1 MNSLEAFVSALPKVE
16 LHVHLVGSAS
26 VETVLTLARRHP
38 EAGVPA
44 TADGLREFYRFS
56 DFPHFI
62 DVYQAVSGLVS
73 EPEDIADLVRGIARD
88 LAAQNVR
95 YVELQAAPYPFQG
108 RGMPDAV
115 ISEALSAGAR
125 DALTEHGVRIG
136 YIVDFP
142 GHAADQDARPALR
155 FALDNPPAGL
165 VGFGI
170 GGIEAGRAPYAGV
183 IRDVFG
189 AAHAAGLRC
198 VPHAGETTGAET
210 VWEAVNF
217 LHAER
222 IGHGI
227 RSLEDPALVDYLS
240 ERRLP
245 VDVSPT
251 SNVCT
256 RCVPSIGEH
265 PLRDMIEAGLFV
277 TLNSDDPPMFG
288 TSLSNEYLVAGR
300 DLGLSPAELAGLAAN
315 GVRASFLAEAEK
327 EALLA
332 EIAAVPLCLS
342 WHCRELEGDAAGV
355 VNGAPGDDQCGQRRE
370 AAVGNDPEL
379 VTRRYLDAAHG
390 EQEERDDVTAR
401 RVRPQHLGPPV

>member
-1 MNSLEAFVSALPKVE
+1 MDTLEAFVSALPKAE
-16 LHVHLVGSAS
+16 LHVHMVGSAP
-26 VETVLTLARRHP
+26 VETVLGLARRHP
-38 EAGVPA
+38 DRGVP
-44 TADGLREFYRFS
+44 TSEEGLREFYVFR

-62 DVYQAVSGLVS
+62 DVYTAVSRLIS
-73 EPEDIADLVRGIARD
+73 EPEDIADLVRGVAAN

-95 YVELQAAPYPFQG
+95 YAEFQFGPYAFQ
-108 RGMPDAV
+108 RIGMSDAV
-115 ISEALSAGAR
+115 ITEALDLGSR
-125 DALTEHGVRIG
+125 YALAECGLRIG
-136 YIVDFP
+136 WIIEFP
-142 GHAADQDARPALR
+142 GQSAEDYARAALR
-155 FALDNPPAGL
+155 LALENPPEAL
-165 VGFGI
+165 VGFGV
-170 GGIEAGRAPYAGV
+170 GGIEAGRAPYTSV

-189 AAHAAGLRC
+189 SARAAGLHR
-198 VPHAGETTGAET
+198 VPHAGETTGPET
-210 VWEAVNF
+210 VWEAVEF

-227 RSLEDPALVDYLS
+227 RSLEDPALVDYLA

-300 DLGLSPAELAGLAAN
+300 DLGFSPAELAELAGN
-315 GVRASFLAEAEK
+315 GVRASFLGEPEK

-332 EIAAVPLCLS
+332 EIAAVPL
-342 WHCRELEGDAAGV
+342 
-355 VNGAPGDDQCGQRRE
+355 
-370 AAVGNDPEL
+370 
-379 VTRRYLDAAHG
+379 T
-390 EQEERDDVTAR
+390 
-401 RVRPQHLGPPV
+401 

>member
-1 MNSLEAFVSALPKVE
+1 MDSLEAFVSALPKVE
-16 LHVHLVGSAS
+16 LHVHLVGSAPLG
-26 VETVLTLARRHP
+26 TVLSLARRHP

-44 TADGLREFYRFS
+44 SEEMLRTFYQFR

-62 DVYQAVSGLVS
+62 DVYQAVSRLIR
-73 EPEDIADLVRGIARD
+73 EPEDIADLIRGVAVS
-88 LAAQNVR
+88 LAAQRVR
-95 YVELQAAPYPFQG
+95 YAEFQFGPYAFQ
-108 RGMPDAV
+108 RAGMPDAV
-115 ISEALSAGAR
+115 ITEALDAGTR
-125 DALTEHGVRIG
+125 YALAECGVRIG
-136 YIVDFP
+136 WIIEFP
-142 GHAADQDARPALR
+142 GQDAADHAEAALR
-155 FALDNPPAGL
+155 LALENPPRAL

-183 IRDVFG
+183 IRNVFG

-210 VWEAVNF
+210 VWEAVTR

-227 RSLEDPALVDYLS
+227 RSLEDPALVDYLA

-265 PLRDMIEAGLFV
+265 PLRDMLEAGLFV

-300 DLGLSPAELAGLAAN
+300 DLGFSPAELAELAAN

-332 EIAAVPLCLS
+332 EIAAVPL
-342 WHCRELEGDAAGV
+342 
-355 VNGAPGDDQCGQRRE
+355 P
-370 AAVGNDPEL
+370 
-379 VTRRYLDAAHG
+379 
-390 EQEERDDVTAR
+390 
-401 RVRPQHLGPPV
+401 

>member
-1 MNSLEAFVSALPKVE
+1 
-16 LHVHLVGSAS
+16 
-26 VETVLTLARRHP
+26 
-38 EAGVPA
+38 
-44 TADGLREFYRFS
+44 
-56 DFPHFI
+56 
-62 DVYQAVSGLVS
+62 
-73 EPEDIADLVRGIARD
+73 
-88 LAAQNVR
+88 
-95 YVELQAAPYPFQG
+95 
-108 RGMPDAV
+108 
-115 ISEALSAGAR
+115 
-125 DALTEHGVRIG
+125 
-136 YIVDFP
+136 
-142 GHAADQDARPALR
+142 
-155 FALDNPPAGL
+155 
-165 VGFGI
+165 
-170 GGIEAGRAPYAGV
+170 V

-227 RSLEDPALVDYLS
+227 RSLEDPALVDYLT

-256 RCVPSIGEH
+256 RCVPSIGGH

-300 DLGLSPAELAGLAAN
+300 DLGFSPAELAELAAN

-332 EIAAVPLCLS
+332 EIAAVP
-342 WHCRELEGDAAGV
+342 
-355 VNGAPGDDQCGQRRE
+355 
-370 AAVGNDPEL
+370 
-379 VTRRYLDAAHG
+379 
-390 EQEERDDVTAR
+390 
-401 RVRPQHLGPPV
+401 RPA

>member
-16 LHVHLVGSAS
+16 LHVHLVGSAPL
-26 VETVLTLARRHP
+26 ETVLGLARRHP
-38 EAGVPA
+38 DRGVP
-44 TADGLREFYRFS
+44 TSADGLREFYVFR

-62 DVYQAVSGLVS
+62 DVYTAVSRLIS
-73 EPEDIADLVRGIARD
+73 EPEDIADLVRGVAAN
-88 LAAQNVR
+88 LAAQHVR
-95 YVELQAAPYPFQG
+95 YAEFQFGPYAFQ
-108 RGMPDAV
+108 RTGMPDAV
-115 ISEALSAGAR
+115 ITEALDIGAR
-125 DALTEHGVRIG
+125 YALAECGVRIG
-136 YIVDFP
+136 WIVEFP
-142 GHAADQDARPALR
+142 GQSAGDYAESALR
-155 FALDNPPAGL
+155 LALENPPEAL

-170 GGIEAGRAPYAGV
+170 GGIEAGRAPYTSV
-183 IRDVFG
+183 IRDVF
-189 AAHAAGLRC
+189 AAARAAGLRR
-198 VPHAGETTGAET
+198 VPHAGETTGPET
-210 VWEAVNF
+210 VWEAIEF

-227 RSLEDPALVDYLS
+227 RSLEDPSLVDYLA

-300 DLGLSPAELAGLAAN
+300 DLGFSPAELAALAAN
-315 GVRASFLAEAEK
+315 GVRASFLGEPEK

-332 EIAAVPLCLS
+332 EIAAVPL
-342 WHCRELEGDAAGV
+342 A
-355 VNGAPGDDQCGQRRE
+355 
-370 AAVGNDPEL
+370 
-379 VTRRYLDAAHG
+379 
-390 EQEERDDVTAR
+390 
-401 RVRPQHLGPPV
+401 